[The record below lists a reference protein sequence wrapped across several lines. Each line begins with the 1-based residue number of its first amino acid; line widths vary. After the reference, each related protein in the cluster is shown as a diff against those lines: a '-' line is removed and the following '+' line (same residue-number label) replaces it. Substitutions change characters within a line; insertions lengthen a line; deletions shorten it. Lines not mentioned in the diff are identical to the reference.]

1 MVGGVVLVRLKAGK
15 EKQALE
21 KIRKIPGVS
30 HVTGVF
36 GRWDLIVD
44 VEASTLQEL
53 TDLVVGEI
61 RAIDGVENTETLLTT
76 AL

>member
-1 MVGGVVLVRLKAGK
+1 MVGGIVLVRLKAGK

-21 KIRKIPGVS
+21 KIRRIEGVS

-44 VEASTLQEL
+44 VEATTLQEL
-53 TDLVVGEI
+53 TELVVSKI
-61 RAIDGVENTETLLTT
+61 RSVDGVENTETLLTT